1 MSNYNFNPEEGD
13 IVFEELLSSI
23 RKQPVRAG
31 AKRLATTP
39 SVQSAIK
46 DDVVLVGNH
55 KVTALKKGLPDDDNE
70 ALMNC
75 TYLAQYYASLDARR
89 GEQRWT
95 ARYCYCLQ
103 HAGWKRQKEVEF
115 RKGDV
120 KSSPSIPEVTSMMVD
135 RVGHGELAEFM
146 EFKLWKIGKDEKA
159 MGLLLS
165 SGPGQS
171 GSFQMTPVEK
181 PSGQCSALVVT
192 MIDISMEER
201 WSGGDLSFFLDLFRS
216 SKMQKIG
223 GYASSHVLDENHY
236 QFRQPTIQQCL
247 EELATTGY
255 SDISANFNKPFL

>member
-75 TYLAQYYASLDARR
+75 TYLAQYFASLCARR
-89 GEQRWT
+89 GEPRWT
-95 ARYCYCLQ
+95 ERYCHCLKY
-103 HAGWKRQKEVEF
+103 AGWMQKGQVEF

-120 KSSPSIPEVTSMMVD
+120 ASSPGIPEVTSMMVD
-135 RVGHGELAEFM
+135 RLGYTELAEFM
-146 EFKLWKIGKDEKA
+146 EFKLWKLTKDEKS
-159 MGLLLS
+159 MGVLLS
-165 SGPGQS
+165 GSGQES
-171 GSFQMTPVEK
+171 SFQMTPVEK
-181 PSGQCSALVVT
+181 RTGECSALVIT
-192 MIDISMEER
+192 MINVSMEKR
-201 WSGGDLSFFLDLFRS
+201 STGGDLGFFLDLFRS
-216 SKMQKIG
+216 SKVQQLG
-223 GYASSHVLDENHY
+223 GYASSHVLDENYY
-236 QFRQPTIQQCL
+236 QFRQPMIQQCL
-247 EELATTGY
+247 EELAMTGY
-255 SDISANFNKPFL
+255 SDIPTIFNKPFL